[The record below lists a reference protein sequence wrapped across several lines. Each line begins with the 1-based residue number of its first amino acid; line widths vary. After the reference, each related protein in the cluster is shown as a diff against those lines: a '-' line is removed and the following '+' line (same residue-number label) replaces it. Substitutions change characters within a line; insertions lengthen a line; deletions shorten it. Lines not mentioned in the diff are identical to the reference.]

1 MVTLR
6 RIGLFG
12 GTFDP
17 PHLGHVA
24 ALNDA
29 WASGLFD
36 EIVVTVAGDPYL
48 KSNEGAI
55 TPANL
60 RLALAQA
67 AFAEIPG
74 VRVSDMEIQRS
85 GPTYTIDTVRDLLD
99 ENVELTLIIGA
110 DVVPQ
115 LARWRESNEL
125 AQLVR
130 LYVLP
135 RGDEIV
141 TIPAGWRGE
150 VATMEPVDLSSTLTR
165 ERLENGENPHGLVPE
180 AVIPLLIEPRG

>member
-1 MVTLR
+1 MKVTLR
-6 RIGLFG
+6 RVGLFG

-24 ALNDA
+24 ALSDA
-29 WASGLFD
+29 WASGSFD

-55 TPANL
+55 TPASR
-60 RLALAQA
+60 RLAMAEA
-67 AFAEIPG
+67 AFAELPG
-74 VRVSDMEIQRS
+74 VRVSDMEIRRS
-85 GPTYTIDTVRDLLD
+85 GPTYTIDTARELLTAD
-99 ENVELTLIIGA
+99 VTLTLIIGA

-115 LARWRESNEL
+115 LARWRESETL
-125 AQLVR
+125 ASLVM

-135 RGDEIV
+135 RGDELV
-141 TIPAGWRGE
+141 KIPAGWQGTI
-150 VATMEPVDLSSTLTR
+150 ASMEPVDLSSTFTR

-180 AVIPLLIEPRG
+180 AVIPLL

>member
-1 MVTLR
+1 MALR

-29 WASGLFD
+29 WASGNFD

-55 TPANL
+55 TPATA
-60 RLALAQA
+60 RLAMAHA
-67 AFAEIPG
+67 AFDDLAG
-74 VRVSDMEIQRS
+74 VRVSDMEIVRS
-85 GPTYTIDTVRDLLD
+85 GPTYTIDTVRELLAMG
-99 ENVELTLIIGA
+99 VEVTLIIGA

-115 LARWRESNEL
+115 LARWRESDEL
-125 AQLVR
+125 ARLVR

-135 RGDEIV
+135 RGDEVV
-141 TIPAGWRGE
+141 TIPAGWLGE
-150 VATMEPVDLSSTLTR
+150 IAAMEPVDLSSTFTR

-180 AVIPLLIEPRG
+180 AVIPLLFEPRG